1 MRLQARILSFLV
13 LPTILL
19 CMMACGDA
27 SDVQQG
33 EIDSLN
39 VMAHKAMYRS
49 LDDASDYVNQVI
61 DKYNTSTYS
70 DGFHEA
76 LLNKG
81 DVYGMRMEYDSAQV
95 CYKQV
100 LDESNNDLLCGMADV
115 DMMSV
120 CLMLSMSKEFYDYR
134 SDALERLANV
144 EEEKEDMTEHQKV
157 LWNAVQT
164 DYHMVSM
171 NYFMKMR
178 QDEGVKEEA
187 EWLETNRDLFATDS
201 IRQSAYLFLTSV
213 YDVRGT
219 MDDGQWTMDE

>member
-81 DVYGMRMEYDSAQV
+81 DVYGMRMEYDCATSR
-95 CYKQV
+95 CW
-100 LDESNNDLLCGMADV
+100 
-115 DMMSV
+115 MSRTTTCCV
-120 CLMLSMSKEFYDYR
+120 AWLM
-134 SDALERLANV
+134 
-144 EEEKEDMTEHQKV
+144 
-157 LWNAVQT
+157 W
-164 DYHMVSM
+164 
-171 NYFMKMR
+171 
-178 QDEGVKEEA
+178 
-187 EWLETNRDLFATDS
+187 
-201 IRQSAYLFLTSV
+201 I
-213 YDVRGT
+213 
-219 MDDGQWTMDE
+219 